1 MSSKAQKAVLSSSL
15 PQRLRLTAIVVAWHC
30 SDDDGQA
37 WMKKSTLARE
47 CGLTERNVYR
57 HLEELLGMGV
67 LVRSLRAG
75 IRAMPQYAFNFEAL
89 AALTAAD
96 HGATAMA
103 AASGSDLDQGP
114 RAGTVA
120 LAAPSIEH
128 GGTVNRAWRQR
139 QTEIDERKPK
149 ASLSSKAAPVSAKP
163 DTHAAVR
170 TPPTARSSTVTS
182 TPAPQKTKQPPTG
195 EQPKATRQPSIYPWL
210 DDEQALSRRGVELGL
225 QPLPDALAAG
235 MKLTAYMVE
244 AIKRAGKAGERQVRL
259 A

>member
-1 MSSKAQKAVLSSSL
+1 VQAVLAS
-15 PQRLRLTAIVVAWHC
+15 RLKTHLKLTALCVAWHC
-30 SDDDGQA
+30 NDESGHA
-37 WMKKSTLARE
+37 WMSKGTLASE
-47 CGLTERNVYR
+47 CSATERNVTR
-57 HLEELLGMGV
+57 NVQELLAMGV
-67 LVRSLRAG
+67 LKQSRRGGGRITS
-75 IRAMPQYAFNFEAL
+75 QYEFDFGTL
-89 AALTAAD
+89 AAVGTVTPDAGVRGEAAPQASAEARTPANRPLTP
-96 HGATAMA
+96 
-103 AASGSDLDQGP
+103 ASGHP
-114 RAGTVA
+114 RRGRPLPLTPASG
-120 LAAPSIEH
+120 E
-128 GGTVNRAWRQR
+128 R
-139 QTEIDERKPK
+139 DERKPK

-195 EQPKATRQPSIYPWL
+195 EQPKAKRQPSIYPWL

-244 AIKRAGKAGERQVRL
+244 AIKRAGKAGERQVRR